1 MKKIALCLYG
11 LVGHEGKLGR
21 GKVIDYKLPFK
32 LYNLQL
38 KNHNVQI
45 DVFMHSWSIEYK
57 LDLINLYNPVDYI
70 FQKPIKNFEKIY
82 GLNNF
87 NAASH
92 LYTKKKS
99 IILKSNYEKKNNF
112 TYDWVFLSRFDV
124 CLYKKIDFTKLN
136 NKKLYLVGPRRHHGL
151 SCNCRFCDEKRIDHA
166 INDTIYFSSSK
177 NMDILGDCFDNI
189 TSYYPNVENKR
200 IDMHFIAKKHLVQS
214 LLWNKVDY
222 FFFTINN
229 KYIHIWRLLQL
240 IGVVPRDI
248 VKGRVF
254 DTDVPL
260 VRWINQ
266 NKFQKLL
273 DIIIFKGK
281 IDIIY
286 FYLFGWIH
294 FLINLLYVF
303 KNELGKNSFLNI
315 LYSIKK
321 KGIIKTIK
329 ILINNYD

>member
-1 MKKIALCLYG
+1 MKKLALCLYG
-11 LVGHEGKLGR
+11 LVGHEGNLGK

-38 KNHNVQI
+38 KNDKVQI

-57 LDLINLYNPVDYI
+57 LNLINLYNPVDYV
-70 FQKPIKNFEKIY
+70 FEKPKKHFEDLY
-82 GLNNF
+82 GHNNF

-92 LYTKKKS
+92 LYTKKQS
-99 IILKSNYEKKNNF
+99 IILKSNYEKKYNF
-112 TYDWVFLSRFDV
+112 KYDWVLLSRFDV
-124 CLYKKIDFTKLN
+124 CLFKKLDLSN
-136 NKKLYLVGPRRHHGL
+136 LDNKKFYLVGPRRHHGL
-151 SCNCRFCDEKRIDHA
+151 TCRCRFCDENRPDHVV
-166 INDTIYFSSSK
+166 NDTIYFSSSR
-177 NMDILGDCFDNI
+177 NMDILGNCFDNI
-189 TSYYPNVENKR
+189 HSYYPDVKNTK

-214 LLWNKVDY
+214 LLWSKVDY
-222 FFFTINN
+222 FFYTVNN
-229 KYIHIWRLLQL
+229 KYIHIWRFLQL
-240 IGVVPRDI
+240 IRLVPRSI

-260 VRWINQ
+260 VRWVNQ

-294 FLINLLYVF
+294 FLINLFYLF
-303 KNELGKNSFLNI
+303 INQLNKRGFVNMF
-315 LYSIKK
+315 YSIKK

-329 ILINNYD
+329 TLINN